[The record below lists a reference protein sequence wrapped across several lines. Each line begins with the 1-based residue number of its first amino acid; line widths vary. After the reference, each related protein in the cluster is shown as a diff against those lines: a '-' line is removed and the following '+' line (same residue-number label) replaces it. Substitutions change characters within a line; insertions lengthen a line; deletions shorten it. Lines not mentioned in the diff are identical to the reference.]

1 MSVKVGG
8 SDDEGALFHL
18 IGLQTK
24 KCMSNSHLNRKS
36 LREKHLEF
44 DR

>member
-8 SDDEGALFHL
+8 SDDEGALIHL

-24 KCMSNSHLNRKS
+24 NCMPNSHFNRKS

-44 DR
+44 GR